1 MIYARPV
8 ASTRLQIRTG
18 SHRCVVGFGLELEDA
33 WYLPGNNP
41 ASAASGCSRTATS
54 LEKRTFTGLWERPRS
69 AILGSVRRSHVGRER
84 PLSLRISAVLSYESL
99 SRSHK
104 RLRGTNSPGESA
116 CLIVDRVR
124 ATRTARQPGRQCD
137 RTIGLIARVAGGAVG
152 SSRPWA
158 HRHPLVVPISKD
170 SGVSKCPFQ
179 EATGPR
185 ELSSSARSL
194 VNYDLQVGLAG
205 RNWSRISVGLFLDGP
220 QQVLVARVGVDHGRL
235 DRCVSG
241 EPLCESN
248 VVRAA
253 VHPCHRRVTSRMKVE
268 SSLESGALLPHLE
281 CAAQLPSR
289 QPLVTSADE
298 QRCIE
303 REHLLFAGAH
313 VQKFFDLGA
322 HTVRERDLLQGW
334 ILTRAL
340 VYAQLH
346 VAFAS
351 HAFEANV
358 AHVEG
363 YDFVLAQTRR
373 QRQANDHVVAIPVA
387 MFAAN
392 AEHLRD
398 FDISH
403 RAHGTVDSSCVAR
416 HEQHSLR
423 NSAPYTLGLRRVSSP
438 FERQSEGVRPCSS

>member
-1 MIYARPV
+1 MKRARPT
-8 ASTRLQIRTG
+8 ASTRVKSKANLLG
-18 SHRCVVGFGLELEDA
+18 CVVEIEFDLKDA

-54 LEKRTFTGLWERPRS
+54 LEKRTFTGLWARPRS

-363 YDFVLAQTRR
+363 YDFVLAQPRR
-373 QRQANDHVVAIPVA
+373 QRQADDHMIAKPVA
-387 MFAAN
+387 MFAAD
-392 AEHLRD
+392 AEHLCD

-403 RAHGTVDSSCVAR
+403 RAHGAFDGSNIAR
-416 HEQHSLR
+416 HPGDSFA
-423 NSAPYTLGLRRVSSP
+423 NGTAYTLVLAAASSSTVHK
-438 FERQSEGVRPCSS
+438 FERAALCSS